1 MLKRAEV
8 IAVTEKISVKLA
20 RNLNMF
26 ARFSKGIIFKFL
38 IERRHRFSQEKFYRK
53 TEHVTYSIRY
63 CRILLLVY
71 SGSSEPFLTHSIC
84 INCY

>member
-38 IERRHRFSQEKFYRK
+38 TAFR
-53 TEHVTYSIRY
+53 TEAPI
-63 CRILLLVY
+63 
-71 SGSSEPFLTHSIC
+71 
-84 INCY
+84 